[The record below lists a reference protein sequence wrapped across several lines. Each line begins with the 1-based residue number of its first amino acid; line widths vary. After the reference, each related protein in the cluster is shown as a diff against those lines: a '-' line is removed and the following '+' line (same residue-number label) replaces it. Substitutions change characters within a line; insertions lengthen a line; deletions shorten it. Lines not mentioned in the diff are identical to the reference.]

1 LFLLYRA
8 ANDHFTMNLKAQAA
22 SMGAEIDWDDDWYDP
37 APPKEIPTLG
47 ASDFRFLPIGL
58 GYEAPS

>member
-1 LFLLYRA
+1 
-8 ANDHFTMNLKAQAA
+8 MNLKSQAA

-47 ASDFRFLPIGL
+47 ASDLRFIPIGL

>member
-1 LFLLYRA
+1 MYRA
-8 ANDHFTMNLKAQAA
+8 ANDHFTMNLKSQAA

-37 APPKEIPTLG
+37 APPKEIPILG
-47 ASDFRFLPIGL
+47 ASDLRFLPIGL